1 LKPSCP
7 CRPDCGYA
15 QRGRPNPFHA
25 GRGRRSL
32 SHRCQPQHASRLYLA
47 FLIADSEYRIAIS
60 HHSCAG
66 EEQPAHPFLADLD
79 KSKIGIAMGT
89 IEITNLT
96 HQYLDTNGHLITAIK
111 NISLSAR
118 DGRFISIV
126 GPSGCGKTT
135 LLNIVGG
142 FITATSGS
150 VLIDG
155 KPVSGPGPDRGVVF
169 QSYALFDWLTVRQNI
184 ELGLRMAGIKARER
198 ADRANRF
205 LGMVG
210 LRKFANR
217 YPYELSG
224 GMKQRVAI
232 ARSLANSPKIL
243 LMDEPFASLDAQ
255 TRELMQE
262 ELLKIWETTR
272 KTILFI
278 THSVDE
284 AVYLSSEVAVM
295 SYRPGRLLRMFPV
308 SLPYPRAEYSI
319 RTDPRFLEL
328 KVAIHDLVREEITKH
343 VDEDS

>member
-1 LKPSCP
+1 
-7 CRPDCGYA
+7 
-15 QRGRPNPFHA
+15 
-25 GRGRRSL
+25 
-32 SHRCQPQHASRLYLA
+32 
-47 FLIADSEYRIAIS
+47 
-60 HHSCAG
+60 
-66 EEQPAHPFLADLD
+66 
-79 KSKIGIAMGT
+79 MGS
-89 IEITNLT
+89 IEIIGLT
-96 HQYLDTNGHLITAIK
+96 HQYVDTDGQLITAVK
-111 NISLSAR
+111 DISLSIT
-118 DGRFISIV
+118 DGRFMSIV

-135 LLNIVGG
+135 LLNIVAG
-142 FITATSGS
+142 FIATSSGS

-155 KPVSGPGPDRGVVF
+155 KTVSGPGPDRGVVF
-169 QSYALFDWLTVRQNI
+169 QSYALFDWLTIRENV
-184 ELGLRMAGIKARER
+184 EFGPRMAGIKAQ
-198 ADRANRF
+198 DRAERF
-205 LGMVG
+205 IGMVG
-210 LRKFANR
+210 LRRFANR

-232 ARSLANSPKIL
+232 ARSLANNPEIL

-262 ELLKIWETTR
+262 ELLKIWETTK